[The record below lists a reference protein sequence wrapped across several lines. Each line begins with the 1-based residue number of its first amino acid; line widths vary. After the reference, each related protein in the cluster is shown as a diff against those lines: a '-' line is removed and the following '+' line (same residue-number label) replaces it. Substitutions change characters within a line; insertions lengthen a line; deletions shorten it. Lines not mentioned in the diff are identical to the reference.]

1 MKAKDNSPAFPLPA
15 AGSAPMRCVQIIDMG
30 TTMTTYKGVDKE
42 RHQIC
47 MGFELPTRTYS
58 FPDKATGEQITK
70 PHVIKSFFT
79 LALSPKANLRK
90 FLEAWLGRAMS
101 PETAKNGFDMKLLLD
116 KVAYGHIMHED
127 KTDGSTKAAISTIM
141 PMPAEIVCPAR
152 ATSLV
157 YFSLDPDEFSASAI
171 DGLSDWF
178 KEKIRESYEW
188 AQLTGQPVGATAGM
202 APAGASSGGNNGFDD
217 DIPF

>member
-1 MKAKDNSPAFPLPA
+1 MKARDNSTSFPLPA

-47 MGFELPTRTYS
+47 MGFELPTRTYA
-58 FPDKATGEQITK
+58 FQDKATGEQITK

-90 FLEAWLGRAMS
+90 FLEAWLGRPMS
-101 PETAKNGFDMKLLLD
+101 PETAKNGFDMRLLLD
-116 KVAYGHIMHED
+116 KVAYGHIMHEQKD
-127 KTDGSTKAAISTIM
+127 SGDVKAGISTIM
-141 PMPAEIVCPAR
+141 PMPAEIVCPPR

-157 YFSLDPDEFSASAI
+157 YFSLDPDEFNASEI

-178 KEKIRESYEW
+178 KERIRQSYEW
-188 AQLTGQPVGATAGM
+188 AQLTGAPVAATAGM
-202 APAGASSGGNNGFDD
+202 APAGAASGNDGFDD

>member
-1 MKAKDNSPAFPLPA
+1 MKAKDNSTSFPLPA
-15 AGSAPMRCVQIIDMG
+15 PGAVPMRCVQIIDMG

-47 MGFELPTRTYS
+47 MGFELPTRTYTYQ
-58 FPDKATGEQITK
+58 DKNTGEQITR
-70 PHVIKSFFT
+70 PHIIKSFFT

-90 FLEAWLGRAMS
+90 FLEAWLGRQML

-116 KVAYGHIMHED
+116 KVAYGHIMHDE
-127 KTDGSTKAAISTIM
+127 KSDGSVRAAISTIM

-157 YFSLDPDEFSASAI
+157 YFSLDPDEFDAKAI
-171 DGLSDWF
+171 GGLSDWF
-178 KEKIRESYEW
+178 QEKIRQSYEW
-188 AQLTGQPVGATAGM
+188 AQLTGAPVEATAGM
-202 APAGASSGGNNGFDD
+202 APAGAASDGFDD